1 MPCTPSRCLMPNY
14 RRQFQPG
21 GTFFF
26 TVVTAQRRNLF
37 SDDVTRGHLRNAI
50 TTVQAEQPFDIVA
63 IVLLPNHI
71 HCIWTLPENDS
82 DFSHGKIGSAE
93 SGRNASGN
101 IAFAMRMI

>member
-1 MPCTPSRCLMPNY
+1 MPNY

-37 SDDVTRGHLRNAI
+37 SDDVTHGHLRNAI

-82 DFSHGKIGSAE
+82 DFSHAPERSGVRSLAE
-93 SGRNASGN
+93 TLLGTSHSR
-101 IAFAMRMI
+101 